1 VLVIDSEH
9 ANACS
14 QTLAALGEQVY
25 RIGVIAD
32 KGNGAAVII
41 N

>member
-1 VLVIDSEH
+1 LTD
-9 ANACS
+9 
-14 QTLAALGEQVY
+14 LGEQVY

-32 KGNGAAVII
+32 KGNGAAVVI